1 MHTLIRRC
9 KECGVYTLHDRC
21 HICGGETIE
30 VLPPRFSP
38 EDRYGKYRRMLK
50 KEVRKWNQ

>member
-1 MHTLIRRC
+1 MHTLIRKC
-9 KECGVYTLHDRC
+9 KECGAYTLHDRC
-21 HICGGETIE
+21 HICGGETVE

-50 KEVRKWNQ
+50 REVRKWNQ